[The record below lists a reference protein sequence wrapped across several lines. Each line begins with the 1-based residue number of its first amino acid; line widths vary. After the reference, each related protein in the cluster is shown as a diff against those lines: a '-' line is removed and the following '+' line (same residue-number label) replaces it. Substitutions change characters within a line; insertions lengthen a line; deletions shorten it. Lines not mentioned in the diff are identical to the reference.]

1 MFQAVAAILLNCAV
15 FAGVGL
21 GPLAVLVP
29 GAGLSTLLALAP
41 AAGYALVSVTL
52 TCWLLR
58 EGTVASAML
67 PLTAGLLA
75 LSLACLVAVRRRLAA
90 RLATANRRRLLP
102 GLAGLALCLGLLT
115 APLAAGN
122 GGWAV
127 FRGNASDSLIY
138 TFLAKYFDEHPRAWA
153 FTHTAEEVEAADP
166 MLGPPRS
173 MLSIRWT
180 SGAMLAYCAKLAGQG
195 PLEFQYAFTLT
206 SFVLLYAALL
216 PFLAAMGLGPLFA
229 ALSSLALA
237 TGFFGQ
243 FVLDIRAFSQ
253 INVLPLTV
261 LLAYAV
267 SLPAPRGRG
276 PAASRLGLLGLSF
289 LACFVNY
296 TEIFPMIVG
305 AVAAFVLA
313 KAMTGRL
320 TRREVLVQAGGFA
333 CGMAATWPV
342 RFLFGHM
349 LAQIHFTE
357 TAPELWAEAY
367 FQWLFHN
374 VPAGIFGLPLAENG
388 FSGLPGLSFLNL
400 PPVLVTAFALAMAV
414 LFVLGALRAATDRD
428 HDAPLAA
435 LAFAAAS
442 LAAFALF
449 TFKNA
454 PWVAG
459 KGLSYF
465 YPFLLAL
472 PLYAA
477 LARQPWGALSGRVR
491 LPARL
496 ADRLALAGTVVA
508 MAFLAWQ
515 LAFAGLRPAYA
526 ARDRDYLRYVRNHGR
541 YRVIDCDTT
550 AIRAALAG
558 SPAAPVAVCS
568 PDPWK
573 WAFLGLT
580 LDAERPVRLPSQML
594 DGPAQDLVFLALDR
608 PAGGVPPELAPYVAA
623 GNATFV
629 LYHLPRG
636 LLASLAGTLACA
648 TNPY

>member
-1 MFQAVAAILLNCAV
+1 MFEAVTAILLNCAV

-21 GPLAVLVP
+21 GPLALLLP
-29 GAGLSTLLALAP
+29 GAGLSALLALAP
-41 AAGYALVSVTL
+41 AGGYALVSVAL

-67 PLTAGLLA
+67 PLTGALLA
-75 LSLACLVAVRRRLAA
+75 LSLVCLAVARKPLAA
-90 RLATANRRRLLP
+90 RLARADRRHLLP
-102 GLAGLALCLGLLT
+102 GLAGLVLCLGLLT

-122 GGWAV
+122 AGWAV
-127 FRGNASDSLIY
+127 FRGNASDSFIY
-138 TFLAKYFDEHPRAWA
+138 TFLAKYFDQHPRAWA
-153 FTHTAEEVEAADP
+153 FAHTAEEVEAADP

-180 SGAMLAYCAKLAGQG
+180 SGAMLAYCARLAGQG
-195 PLEFQYAFTLT
+195 PLDFQYAFTLT

-216 PFLAAMGLGPLFA
+216 PFLAAMGLSPVLA
-229 ALSSLALA
+229 ALAALAMA
-237 TGFFGQ
+237 TGFYGQ

-267 SLPAPRGRG
+267 SLPPPRGRG
-276 PAASRLGLLGLSF
+276 PTASRVGLLGLSF

-296 TEIFPMIVG
+296 TEIFPMVVG
-305 AVAAFVLA
+305 AAAAFVLA
-313 KAMTGRL
+313 KAMAGRL
-320 TRREVLVQAGGFA
+320 TRREVVVQAGGFA

-342 RFLFGHM
+342 RFLFEHM

-367 FQWLFHN
+367 FQWLFQN
-374 VPAGIFGLPLAENG
+374 VPAGVFGLTLAGNG

-400 PPVLVTAFALAMAV
+400 PPVLVTVFALCLAA
-414 LFVLGALRAATDRD
+414 LFVLGALRALADRD
-428 HDAPLAA
+428 RDAPLAA

-442 LAAFALF
+442 LAAFVLF
-449 TFKNA
+449 TLRHA

-465 YPFLLAL
+465 YPFILAL

-477 LARQPWGALSGRVR
+477 LARHPRPIPGPIR

-496 ADRLALAGTVVA
+496 ATAGRIVA
-508 MAFLAWQ
+508 VAFLAWQ
-515 LAFAGLRPAYA
+515 MAFAGLRPAYA
-526 ARDRDYLRYVRNHGR
+526 ALERDYPGYVRNHGR
-541 YRVIDCDTT
+541 YRAVDCDTA
-550 AIRAALAG
+550 AIRAALDRAG
-558 SPAAPVAVCS
+558 TEPVAVCS
-568 PDPWK
+568 ADPWK

-580 LDAERPVRLPSQML
+580 LDAARPVRLPSQML
-594 DGPAQDLVFLALDR
+594 DGPADALVFLALDR
-608 PAGGVPPELAPYVAA
+608 PAEGISPELAPYVAA
-623 GNATFV
+623 GNASFV
-629 LYHLPRG
+629 LYRLPRAR
-636 LLASLAGTLACA
+636 LAALAGTLTCA